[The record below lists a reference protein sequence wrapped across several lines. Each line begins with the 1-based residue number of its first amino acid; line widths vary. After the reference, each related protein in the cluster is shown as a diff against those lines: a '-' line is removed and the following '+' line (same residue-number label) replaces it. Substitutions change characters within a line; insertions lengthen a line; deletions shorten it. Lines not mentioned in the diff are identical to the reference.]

1 MYLNLYVFI
10 YIKLYFVKEKLM
22 SVTATMVRE
31 LREKTN
37 AGMMDCKK
45 ALEENQ
51 GNFEAAIEWLRKKGL
66 ASAAKKADRLASEG
80 VVIALATPGHATLVE
95 VNSETDFVAKNDIF
109 KAFVGDLAATLN
121 KSSLT
126 DEMDQAL
133 GLTLSKGQTIETE
146 LKETVAKI
154 GENLVFRRFAHWS
167 SSGLLHTYVH
177 GDGKIGVIVELE
189 TGSLESPAMK
199 TLANDLCL
207 HIAAMNP
214 LALSADQVPSSIV
227 EKERDILRAKN
238 LEQGKKPEM
247 IEKILDGQIKKFLAE
262 SCLLEQAFV
271 KNPDEKV
278 ANHIHQTAKA
288 AGTTASLKRYLRFE
302 LGEGLEK
309 KVNNFAEE
317 VAAQSKL
324 H

>member
-1 MYLNLYVFI
+1 
-10 YIKLYFVKEKLM
+10 M
-22 SVTATMVRE
+22 SVTASMVRE

-45 ALEENQ
+45 ALEETQ
-51 GNFEAAIEWLRKKGL
+51 GNFEAAVEWLRKKGL

-80 VVIALATPGHATLVE
+80 VVVALTTNGHGTLLE

-109 KAFVGDLAATLN
+109 KSFVTDLAKTLN
-121 KSSLT
+121 SSSL
-126 DEMDQAL
+126 ENQMDQAL
-133 GLTLSKGQTIETE
+133 NLKMGASTIEETI
-146 LKETVAKI
+146 KETIAKI
-154 GENLVFRRFAHWS
+154 GENIVFRRFTHWTS
-167 SSGLLHTYVH
+167 TSLLHHYVH
-177 GDGKIGVIVELE
+177 GDGKIGVLVELVTDAKE
-189 TGSLESPAMK
+189 NPEVK

-214 LALSADQVPSSIV
+214 LALSADQVPQDVV
-227 EKERDILRAKN
+227 EKEKNVLRAKN
-238 LEQGKKPEM
+238 IEQGKKPEM
-247 IEKILDGQIKKFLAE
+247 IEKILEGQIKKFLAE

-271 KNPDEKV
+271 KNPDVKV
-278 ANHIHQTAKA
+278 LGHINEIAKNANTQVQ
-288 AGTTASLKRYLRFE
+288 LKKYIRFE